1 MNRKNILILEPDRDV
16 SELLARAIEIRR
28 DCKCFLA
35 GSEEEALDLMQD
47 IPFVLALIDLGI
59 AMEGEFRLLEK
70 MKRRSPNLVVVVN
83 AFLHQKDYLERALAM
98 GASSHL
104 FKPIKLDSF
113 RKRMEEVL
121 PPPPAS
127 LP

>member
-59 AMEGEFRLLEK
+59 AMKGEFRLLEK

>member
-47 IPFVLALIDLGI
+47 IPFALALIDLGI

-127 LP
+127 FP

>member
-28 DCKCFLA
+28 DCKCYLA
-35 GSEEEALDLMQD
+35 GGEEEALDLMQD
-47 IPFVLALIDLGI
+47 IPFALALIDLGI

-121 PPPPAS
+121 LPPPAS

>member
-28 DCKCFLA
+28 DCKCYLA
-35 GSEEEALDLMQD
+35 GGEEEALDLMQD

-121 PPPPAS
+121 LPPPAS

>member
-83 AFLHQKDYLERALAM
+83 AFLHQKDYLERAFTM

>member
-28 DCKCFLA
+28 DCKCYLA
-35 GSEEEALDLMQD
+35 GGEEEALDLMQD
-47 IPFVLALIDLGI
+47 IPFALALIDLGI

>member
-47 IPFVLALIDLGI
+47 IPFALALIDLGI
-59 AMEGEFRLLEK
+59 AMKGEFRLLEK

>member
-47 IPFVLALIDLGI
+47 IPFALALIDLGI

>member
-28 DCKCFLA
+28 DCKCYLA
-35 GSEEEALDLMQD
+35 GGEEEALDLMQD
-47 IPFVLALIDLGI
+47 IPFALALIDLGI
-59 AMEGEFRLLEK
+59 ALEGEFRLLEK

-104 FKPIKLDSF
+104 FKPIKLDSL

>member
-28 DCKCFLA
+28 DCKCYLA
-35 GSEEEALDLMQD
+35 GGEEEALDLMQD
-47 IPFVLALIDLGI
+47 IPFALALIDLGI

-104 FKPIKLDSF
+104 FKPIKLDSL

>member
-47 IPFVLALIDLGI
+47 IPFALALIDLGI

-121 PPPPAS
+121 LPPPAS

>member
-121 PPPPAS
+121 LPPPAS